1 MVAEVIAIGDELLI
15 GQVVNTNA
23 SWLGEQLSHV
33 GIPLRCVT
41 TVGDRQDDILSSLAA
56 AWARVEL
63 VLLTGGLGPTHDD
76 VTKKVVAEFI
86 GARRM
91 VTDEKVL
98 QHVQEL
104 FAKRGVV
111 MPAVNVEQAYVPEG
125 AQVLWNEIGTA
136 PGLLFE
142 KDGKHGVVLPGV
154 PAEMKNIFSGP
165 LLPRLRGWAGEVIIR
180 HRTIRTHGIGES
192 ALAELLAPVSELE
205 QFGKLAFLASLS
217 GVNVRISVTGRTA
230 EEVEHAVRQA
240 EARILAK
247 AGKHVYGYDNESLE
261 EVVGRKLREHKAT
274 LAVAESC
281 TGGLIAHRLT
291 NIPGSSDYLACGL
304 VTYSNASK
312 TALLDVPEE
321 VIAQHGAVSEACVRA
336 MAVGVRQRCGTD
348 YGLATTGIAGPAGGS
363 ADKPVGLVWAA
374 VATPEKVTARHVIYT
389 TDRLFNKERFS
400 TLALSLLYRA
410 LPEARA

>member
-23 SWLGEQLSHV
+23 SWLGEQLSQV

-41 TVGDRQDDILSSLAA
+41 TVGDRHDDILNSLAA
-56 AWARVEL
+56 AWARAEL

-76 VTKKVVAEFI
+76 VTKRVVAEFI

-111 MPAVNVEQAYVPEG
+111 MPAVNVEQAHVPEG

-142 KDGKHGVVLPGV
+142 KDGRHGVVLPGV

-165 LLPRLRGWAGEVIIR
+165 LLPRLREWAGGVIIR

-192 ALAELLAPVSELE
+192 ALAELLAPISELE

-217 GVNVRISVTGRTA
+217 GVNLRISVTGHSA
-230 EEVEHAVRQA
+230 GEVEHAVRQA

-247 AGKHVYGYDNESLE
+247 AGKYVYGYDHESLE
-261 EVVGRKLREHKAT
+261 EVVGRKLRERNAT

-291 NIPGSSDYLACGL
+291 NIPGSSDYFACGL

-312 TALLDVPEE
+312 MALLDVPEE

-336 MAVGVRQRCGTD
+336 MAAGVRQRCGTD

-374 VATPEKVTARHVIYT
+374 VATPENVTARHVVYT
-389 TDRLFNKERFS
+389 NDRLFNKERFS

-410 LPEARA
+410 LAETRA